1 MTTEEAGSGGAARA
15 GSKSGIAAATDA
27 GPSVATSSG
36 ATTAA
41 GAGSSHE
48 AKRLFAAAEADFERY
63 EILKDLVDECI
74 DLALDYRQSGHPVGS
89 RSKVHMLLALLLSG
103 AMRWDIRRPWLRFG
117 DRFVLSAG
125 HTVPLVYATL
135 AVLNEAL
142 RARIE
147 RTGDAR
153 FAFPEDGRFALTWE
167 HLLGLRHRGG
177 LPGHAE
183 MAGRSLFLKA
193 NTGPSGHG
201 MPFAAGE
208 ALALKLAGADDVKVF
223 VFEGEGGL
231 TPGAAHETK
240 NSAWGLGLSNLVFL
254 VDWNDFGIDERPAS
268 AVVHGTPIDWF
279 KPYGWRV
286 TGTEDGMEW
295 GPVTRAVLD
304 AARGANPSAVP
315 SMAWFRTRKGRGY
328 GKYDAASHGTPHK
341 QHSAEFWAVRRE
353 FAARYGVT
361 YRGMDEPATGDT
373 AALAAEANANF
384 TAALSVLRRD
394 EGLVDW
400 LSDRLLAIGATVPD
414 EVEGF
419 RLGVK
424 RTAGG
429 ASKAS
434 PSKTSPAPAN
444 PAPANPA
451 PANPTT
457 DRTLF
462 DFERYPAEM
471 WRAPGDKQPNRAG
484 LAAWGSYVNAVA
496 KRDYGRPLFIACS
509 ADLAESTNIAGFA
522 KPFGELPGF
531 GWFDRKSNPTGA
543 LLPTEITEF
552 TNAGMMAG
560 LASVNLATDPFHD
573 FDGFWGATSTY
584 GSFSYL
590 VHGPLRLFSQLAQDC
605 DLRVGKVLYVAG
617 HSGPETAEDSR
628 THFGIYEPGIMQL
641 FPEGHVID
649 LHPWEYNEV
658 PVVLAAAFATDVPI
672 VAIHLTRPAL
682 EIPDRAAL
690 GMPSHFAA
698 ARGAYVMRPFR
709 DGEPRL
715 GTVFV
720 RGSVTTANLVKL
732 LPELDRRGLNVKVV
746 AAISPQL
753 FAGQDDAYRAET
765 VEAADRFDAMIV
777 TNGAYKLM
785 RDWADDPIV
794 REYSLSPDWDD
805 RWRTGGTVDEVM
817 EEAHLDSAH
826 ILEAIE
832 RFARER
838 PERLGRR
845 GERMASVERR

>member
-1 MTTEEAGSGGAARA
+1 MMAGGATA
-15 GSKSGIAAATDA
+15 
-27 GPSVATSSG
+27 SS
-36 ATTAA
+36 
-41 GAGSSHE
+41 E
-48 AKRLFAAAEADFERY
+48 VERLLAAAEPDFGYY
-63 EILKDLVDECI
+63 EIVKDLVDECI
-74 DLALDYRQSGHPVGS
+74 DLSLDYRQSGHPGGS

-135 AVLNEAL
+135 AVLNEGL
-142 RARIE
+142 RARAE
-147 RTGDAR
+147 RTGDPR
-153 FAFPEDGRFALTWE
+153 FAFPAEGRFALTWE

-208 ALALKLAGADDVKVF
+208 ALALKAAGADEVKVV

-240 NSAWGLGLSNLVFL
+240 NAAWGLGLSNLVFL

-268 AVVHGTPIDWF
+268 SVVHGTPVDWF
-279 KPYGWRV
+279 APYGWRV
-286 TGTEDGMEW
+286 TGTEAGMEW

-304 AARGANPSAVP
+304 AARGANPAALP

-328 GKYDAASHGTPHK
+328 GKFDAGSHGVPHK
-341 QHSAEFWAVRRE
+341 QHAPEFWAVRKE
-353 FAARYGVT
+353 FMTRYGVT
-361 YRGMDEPATGDT
+361 YQGVDGPAPTDP
-373 AALAAEANANF
+373 AALTAEANANF
-384 TAALSVLRRD
+384 EAAMSVLRRD
-394 EGLVDW
+394 DRLVDW
-400 LSDRLLAIGATVPD
+400 LSDRLLAMAGTVPGRI
-414 EVEGF
+414 EGF
-419 RLGVK
+419 RLGAPP
-424 RTAGG
+424 TAGRHG
-429 ASKAS
+429 ALGG
-434 PSKTSPAPAN
+434 PAAL
-444 PAPANPA
+444 ATARVAA
-451 PANPTT
+451 PANPTV
-457 DRTLF
+457 DSSLF
-462 DFERYPAEM
+462 DFERYPDAM
-471 WRAPGDKQPNRAG
+471 WRAPGEKQPNRAG

-522 KPFGELPGF
+522 KPFGDLPGF
-531 GWFDRKSNPTGA
+531 GWYERDSNPTGA

-560 LASVNLATDPFHD
+560 LASVNLAEDPFAE
-573 FDGFWGATSTY
+573 FDGFWGACSTY

-590 VHGPLRLFSQLAQDC
+590 KYGPLRLFSQLAQDC

-617 HSGPETAEDSR
+617 HSGPETADDSR
-628 THFGIYEPGIMQL
+628 THFGVFEPGVTQL
-641 FPEGHVID
+641 FPEGRLLD

-658 PVVLAAAFATDVPI
+658 PVVLAAACATDVPI
-672 VAIHLTRPAL
+672 IALHLTRPPI

-709 DGEPRL
+709 GGEPKA
-715 GTVFV
+715 GTVFI
-720 RGSVTTANLVKL
+720 RGTVSTANLVKA
-732 LPELDRRGLNVKVV
+732 LPELDRSGLNVKVV

-753 FAGQDDAYRAET
+753 FARQDAAYRAATIEP
-765 VEAADRFDAMIV
+765 ADRIDAMVI

-794 REYSLSPDWDD
+794 REYSLSADWDD
-805 RWRTGGTVDEVM
+805 RWRTGGTLDEVM
-817 EEAHLDSAH
+817 EEAHLDGGH

-832 RFARER
+832 RFVRER
-838 PERLGRR
+838 PDRLRRLRERL
-845 GERMASVERR
+845 EAAERR